1 MAHMVHVAYEKI
13 NKFSV
18 SRHYILSGVEPELS
32 DIDEINQLIFE
43 IEQEHGCQI
52 IVNGLY

>member
-52 IVNGLY
+52 IVNGLC